1 MRVRQTCILF
11 VRAQE
16 KVGGEPRWFSC
27 ACYTPLMSR
36 SAVQVA
42 VRCIGFL
49 GHHPFNGTEQRRLLL
64 MKATAWRGFRP
75 ACFQA
80 MHLHFERLPMLPF
93 PSNIAVRPD
102 ATPRFTETLAEHVG
116 IKNAM
121 ACQNDNAVRQ
131 QIDKATL
138 SPDALQNLL
147 AHAFLQ
153 NSSLAIKQA
162 LLGHPACDL
171 PTRQTALELAI
182 KHNDL
187 PLARQALQQ
196 GADPEKITARPQADG
211 MRTLLTYARR
221 KNKLYPPN
229 ASHAQETDLDRA
241 LRDALDDSAWEEA
254 RNLLRQTAPGK
265 NVREAWRDAVQKKQL
280 DVQRAILLLG
290 YADQDH
296 AFRLLLQEDA
306 VPDKGVA
313 EVMKEIL
320 YFSPKRKWP
329 QNFNLQATFSGPNKK
344 KIECRHLVEHRQ
356 SVQERRPQIKFEDAH
371 FASKEAIE
379 AHVSRDTEAKYDHL
393 IAHATEARLFHNRDF
408 GKTLVQ
414 QLAAMA
420 AEGEASR
427 LILLTS
433 INHAMGLGLKRKE
446 KDGKPPYVVEL
457 FDPNRT
463 TSHVRIASDSLS
475 TLETLTLENL
485 IDGAALYKQYY
496 PEPDGLSMMFVR
508 PPPQEEQAMT
518 GMAQGV
524 VENRTLTSSIEDK
537 EINATALWHMLTHG
551 FAGDLRR
558 LKGEIASRPETERIA
573 LLEAKDARNIPGLF
587 IALQKGHAD
596 AIRAFGEL
604 LLMVPEEQRAKLL
617 AAKDARNL
625 PGLFIALK
633 EGRADAIKAFGEL
646 LPLVPAEQRAALLA
660 AKSAKG
666 KSGLA
671 AALEAGKLEA
681 LEQYVEIVKKTAPA
695 LSAQDRAALLKD
707 IRQSHAVQ
715 IFGVWFNFSHYE
727 ALKKENPD
735 FHLRFQEMENA
746 LLPPT
751 PKEVGSITSG
761 LSMALQ
767 QGRADAIEAL
777 VKLLN
782 RVPPEQRA
790 ALLAA
795 KDTRNIPGLY
805 TALEDGYADTIKA
818 FGKLLDLVPE
828 EQRAPLVAA
837 KYAGD
842 PGLFIAL
849 QNGHADAIKA
859 FGDLLRRVPE
869 DQRVELL
876 AAKDVN
882 GAPGL
887 YAALMTGNTAAIKA
901 FGDLLH
907 LVPPERRAELLSA
920 KETDNPWLFRALQE
934 GPADA
939 INAFCDLLNQVP
951 AEQRAELLAVT
962 THAMSGSPTP

>member
-1 MRVRQTCILF
+1 MLPSLSNITARPVT
-11 VRAQE
+11 
-16 KVGGEPRWFSC
+16 
-27 ACYTPLMSR
+27 TPL
-36 SAVQVA
+36 
-42 VRCIGFL
+42 F
-49 GHHPFNGTEQRRLLL
+49 PET
-64 MKATAWRGFRP
+64 P
-75 ACFQA
+75 AEA
-80 MHLHFERLPMLPF
+80 
-93 PSNIAVRPD
+93 
-102 ATPRFTETLAEHVG
+102 

-121 ACQNDNAVRQ
+121 AHRDDKAARQ
-131 QIDKATL
+131 QIASATL
-138 SPDALQNLL
+138 SPGALQDLL

-153 NSSLAIKQA
+153 NRSLAIKEA
-162 LLGHPACDL
+162 LLHHPACDL
-171 PTRQTALELAI
+171 PTRQIALELAVQ
-182 KHNDL
+182 HNDR
-187 PLARQALQQ
+187 PLAQQALQQ
-196 GADPEKITARPQADG
+196 GADPEKITARPQADA
-211 MRTLLTYARR
+211 MRFLLTYARR

-229 ASHAQETDLDRA
+229 ASRDQDTDLDRA
-241 LRDALDDSAWEEA
+241 LQNGLDDRA
-254 RNLLRQTAPGK
+254 
-265 NVREAWRDAVQKKQL
+265 REAAWKLLSETASGKHAREGWRNAVKAKQL
-280 DVQRAILLLG
+280 DVQRALLLL
-290 YADQDH
+290 YADRDRG
-296 AFRLLLQEDA
+296 FRLLQEDA
-306 VPDKGVA
+306 VTDQGVA
-313 EVMKEIL
+313 EVMKEIP
-320 YFSPKRKWP
+320 YFSPKRKLL
-329 QNFNLQATFSGPNKK
+329 QNFNCKATFSGTNKK
-344 KIECRHLVEHRQ
+344 KIECRHLAEHRQ
-356 SVQERRPQIKFEDAH
+356 SVQERSPQIKFDDAQ
-371 FASKEAIE
+371 FASTEEIAIQ
-379 AHVSRDTEAKYDHL
+379 VSYNTEAKYSHL
-393 IAHATEARLFHNRDF
+393 LAHATEACLFHNRDF

-414 QLAAMA
+414 QFAAMA
-420 AEGEASR
+420 TEGEASR

-433 INHAMGLGLKRKE
+433 TGHAMSVGLKRKV
-446 KDGKPPYVVEL
+446 KDGKLHYVVEL
-457 FDPNRT
+457 FDPNLT

-518 GMAQGV
+518 GPAQGA
-524 VENRTLTSSIEDK
+524 VESRTLTSSIEDK
-537 EINATALWHMLTHG
+537 EINATALWHMLGNG

-558 LKGEIASRPETERIA
+558 LKGEIASRPETERIE
-573 LLEAKDARNIPGLF
+573 LLAAKDARNTPGLF
-587 IALQKGHAD
+587 IALQEGHAD
-596 AIRAFGEL
+596 AIKAFGEL
-604 LLMVPEEQRAKLL
+604 LLLVPEDQRAALL

-625 PGLFIALK
+625 PGLFIALQ
-633 EGRADAIKAFGEL
+633 EGRVDAIKAFGEL
-646 LPLVPAEQRAALLA
+646 LLMVPEDQRAALLAAKDARNLPGLFIALREGRADAIRVFGELLLMVPAEQRAGLLA

-695 LSAQDRAALLKD
+695 LSARERAALLKD

-727 ALKKENPD
+727 ALQKEHPD

-746 LLPPT
+746 LLPLT
-751 PKEVGSITSG
+751 PKEVRSIISS

-795 KDTRNIPGLY
+795 KDARNIPGLY
-805 TALEDGYADTIKA
+805 TALEDGYADAIKA
-818 FGKLLDLVPE
+818 FAELLDLVPE

-837 KYAGD
+837 KYGGD

-869 DQRVELL
+869 EQRVELL

-887 YAALMTGNTAAIKA
+887 YAALMTGNTDALKA

-907 LVPPERRAELLSA
+907 LVPPERRGELLSA
-920 KETDNPWLFRALQE
+920 KEADNPWLFRALQE

-939 INAFCDLLNQVP
+939 INAFCELLNLVP
-951 AEQRAELLAVT
+951 AEQRAELQAVT
-962 THAMSGSPTP
+962 THAMSGSLKP